1 MSFVSHLEKIYAL
14 ESANFFKDF
23 DTSQLKYACDLYL
36 KENGEDYGSLQIPES
51 KKAYDEMI
59 GKVLE
64 KVTSIFV
71 DKKAISDF
79 LSNKNDFTN
88 LNLISADLY
97 PMDSLQINIRY
108 FDEFIMEIKETID
121 DILAGD
127 DVSPSNISMITASN
141 IPYNIEKQVV
151 RGIPNDSYGL
161 NSKVL
166 VRNRNEE
173 PVKVDNTFIKEKVL
187 PFLGSYDTIKQT
199 TINEASLIRKSIHEA
214 IMNID
219 LLYKS
224 LFNYANGENISKE
237 TMSKVSSVAYNA
249 CRNAY
254 EIMSFLAFVV
264 IRKMVNLIDN
274 TLICNQLY
282 NDITNI
288 YSTESAVIS
297 TIIPLDPESLANE
310 LVLGN
315 YGAFT
320 DVTKKMVE
328 FYTQIPSMNF
338 YGQVMNEVLDNK
350 DPFEKTEYTSTE
362 ADKLY
367 SDINSSLASI
377 RNGIEV
383 LLNNTEDQFLVL
395 DEVKQQAGF
404 GIPLLGRFENII
416 EEIKDVSYYKNSLSG
431 YSFGNKEDL
440 KPIENMIGEIARFN
454 NRMYYISKRIKDTF
468 SNLKEMKDTI
478 NENINDEFK
487 HTEFILDLLSFV
499 DILTEE
505 YTDYIK
511 EIART
516 LMNRLIAINEIL
528 SSIEANG
535 KTPISIGI
543 PEEDYTES
551 VFDSMIEN
559 VNDESILECA
569 EIEKGFYS
577 DFVMMERGERVVYEA
592 NQPVQQQSGTQP
604 TVQQQVQ
611 PASNAQQ
618 TQQNNTQNQNNGTK
632 VTVQDGDNA
641 GGGKTTASKIGEWVK
656 NTINKF
662 LEFIKKQEKKNTEW
676 LSSNKEGL
684 LNRSYNNVTVNI
696 LPYNNI
702 QPATITQDIKK
713 LTNSVKSLNA
723 QALNSLNDKNALYR
737 KMFSFIP
744 GGINDGEVSL
754 KDQFTKYYKVG
765 RAELQVAPISNGE
778 LKTEI
783 ANTMIPYC
791 ESFYSTFS
799 NEVDTNL
806 EALSQAVDGMQDG
819 YAQANVGDKGKWIS
833 EAVKM
838 YSGSI
843 LNAIRDRNYDYFKVL
858 SSLAPA
864 APVKP
869 AENKPNTTNQN
880 NNADNTAEQ
889 K

>member
-1 MSFVSHLEKIYAL
+1 MSFMSHLEKIYAL
-14 ESANFFKDF
+14 ENANFFKDF
-23 DTSQLKYACDLYL
+23 DTSQLKFACDLYL
-36 KENGEDYGSLQIPES
+36 KETEEDFGSLQIPES

-59 GKVLE
+59 DKVLE
-64 KVTSIFV
+64 KVTSIFI

-79 LSNKNDFTN
+79 LSNKNNFNN
-88 LNLISADLY
+88 LNLLSPNLY
-97 PMDSLQINIRY
+97 QINSLQINIRY

-141 IPYNIEKQVV
+141 IPFNIEKQVI
-151 RGIPNDSYGL
+151 RGIPNDFYGL
-161 NSKVL
+161 NSKNL
-166 VRNRNEE
+166 IRNRNEE
-173 PVKVDNTFIKEKVL
+173 PVKVDNVFIKEKVL
-187 PFLGSYDTIKQT
+187 PFLGSYDTIKQI
-199 TINEASLIRKSIHEA
+199 TINEATLIRKSIHDA

-224 LFNYANGENISKE
+224 LFNYANRENISKE
-237 TMSKVSSVAYNA
+237 TMSKVSSIAYNA

-254 EIMSFLAFVV
+254 EIISFLTFVV

-282 NDITNI
+282 NDIMNV

-297 TIIPLDPESLANE
+297 SVLPLDPDHLADE

-315 YGAFT
+315 FDTFT

-328 FYTQIPSMNF
+328 FYTEIPSMNF
-338 YGQVMNEVLDNK
+338 YGQIMNEVLDNK

-362 ADKLY
+362 SDKLY
-367 SDINSSLASI
+367 SDINASLMSI
-377 RNGIEV
+377 KDGIKI
-383 LLNNTEDQFLVL
+383 LLNNKDDQFLVL

-404 GIPLLGRFENII
+404 GVPLLDRFKSII
-416 EEIKDVSYYKNSLSG
+416 EEINDVSYYKNSLSG

-440 KPIENMIGEIARFN
+440 KPIENMIGEIIRFN
-454 NRMYYISKRIKDTF
+454 NRMYYISRKMKDTF
-468 SNLKEMKDTI
+468 VNLKEMKDVI
-478 NENINDEFK
+478 NKNISDEFK
-487 HTEFILDLLSFV
+487 HTEFIMDFLSFV
-499 DILTEE
+499 DLLTEE
-505 YTDYIK
+505 YIEYIK
-511 EIART
+511 EIAKS
-516 LMNRLIAINEIL
+516 LMNRLFNINEIL
-528 SSIEANG
+528 SSIESNG
-535 KTPISIGI
+535 KTFASIGI

-559 VNDESILECA
+559 VNDECILECA
-569 EIEKGFYS
+569 EIEKDFYS
-577 DFVMMERGERVVYEA
+577 DFVMMERGEKVVYEA
-592 NQPVQQQSGTQP
+592 DQPVQQQTGTQP
-604 TVQQQVQ
+604 TVQQQTQ
-611 PASNAQQ
+611 TNT

-632 VTVQDGDNA
+632 VTIQDGDNT
-641 GGGKTTASKIGEWVK
+641 GGGKSTVSKIGEWVK

-662 LEFIKKQEKKNTEW
+662 LDFIKKQEKKNMEW
-676 LSSNKEGL
+676 LNSNKEGL
-684 LNRSYNNVTVNI
+684 INRSYNNVTVNI

-723 QALNSLNDKNALYR
+723 QVLNSLNDKNALYK
-737 KMFSFIP
+737 KMFSFIS
-744 GGINDGEVSL
+744 GGISDGDVSL

-765 RAELQVAPISNGE
+765 RAELQVTPISNGE

-783 ANTMIPYC
+783 SNTMIPYC

-869 AENKPNTTNQN
+869 TENKSNTKNQN
-880 NNADNTAEQ
+880 NNAAEQ
-889 K
+889 NNDAT